1 MNKLSKKFKLISSIF
16 LITLS
21 LALMAIGA
29 SFYIEPE
36 KKVNVTKVM
45 KKNLEKCEKSARAEM
60 YQTGS
65 SDKKD
70 LPKITIFYRGLDD
83 WKSRLYSAS
92 LILSSSCSDFDL
104 VEFCMG
110 EQCIDSKT
118 KREISGVYM
127 ELKHKAM
134 IVK

>member
-1 MNKLSKKFKLISSIF
+1 MLLIA
-16 LITLS
+16 LS
-21 LALMAIGA
+21 LALIAISA

-36 KKVNVTKVM
+36 KKVNVSKI
-45 KKNLEKCEKSARAEM
+45 KKINLDKCEKGARAEM
-60 YQTGS
+60 YQTS
-65 SDKKD
+65 SNEKKD
-70 LPKITIFYRGLDD
+70 LPEITIFYRGLDD

-92 LILSSSCSDFDL
+92 FILSSSCSDFEL